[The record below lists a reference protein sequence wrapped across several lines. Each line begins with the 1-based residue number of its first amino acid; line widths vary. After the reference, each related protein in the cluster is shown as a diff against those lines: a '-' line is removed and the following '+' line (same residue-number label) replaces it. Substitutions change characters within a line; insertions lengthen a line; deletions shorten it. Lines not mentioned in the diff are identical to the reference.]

1 MAGLWILVEHRDGVI
16 RKVSM
21 ELLSGG
27 RELASTL
34 GEEMAAILFG
44 YQVGPMGETVAKYA
58 DRVYLIDDPLFQYY
72 SADSYGECVAN
83 MVREK
88 DPSILLAGSTFMGR
102 DLFPWL
108 ASRLTTGYAADCT
121 EIAIADDKT
130 LAAKRPMYG
139 GKVLAD
145 VTFPQVR
152 PQMATVRPNVF
163 PLKPLD
169 GKAKGE
175 ITPIEPKIDPMTI
188 RTKVEK
194 VEKIATGKVDL
205 TEADIVVAA
214 GRAIKGPENF
224 SIIEELAEVINATVG
239 TTRAVVDNQWRDH
252 DDQIGKSGKII
263 SPKLYIAFGIS
274 GAIHHTMGIDTSRVI
289 VAVDKNPNSL
299 IFSYAD
305 YGIVGDLFEVVPALT
320 AEFKKALSE

>member
-1 MAGLWILVEHRDGVI
+1 MAGLWIFVEQRNGAI
-16 RKVSM
+16 RKVSL
-21 ELLSGG
+21 ELLSRGK
-27 RELASTL
+27 ELASAL

-44 YQVGPMGETVAKYA
+44 YQVDPMAETVATYA

-72 SADSYGECVAN
+72 GADSYGECVAN
-83 MVREK
+83 MVREN

-108 ASRLTTGYAADCT
+108 ASRLATGYAADCT
-121 EIAIADDKT
+121 EIAIADDKA
-130 LAAKRPMYG
+130 LVVKRPMYG

-145 VTFPQVR
+145 VVFTEAR

-169 GKAKGE
+169 GEAKGE
-175 ITPIEPKIDPMTI
+175 ITPVKPSIDPSAV

-194 VEKIATGKVDL
+194 VEKRATGKVDL

-214 GRAIKGPENF
+214 GRGIKGPENF
-224 SIIEELAEVINATVG
+224 TIIEELAEVINGTVG

-274 GAIHHTMGIDTSRVI
+274 GAIHHTMGIDTSKVI

>member
-1 MAGLWILVEHRDGVI
+1 MAGLWILVEHRDGAI

-27 RELASTL
+27 RKLASAL
-34 GEEMAAILFG
+34 GEKMAAVIFG
-44 YQVGPMGETVAKYA
+44 SQIGPMAEELTKWG

-72 SADSYGECVAN
+72 SADSYGECLST
-83 MVREK
+83 MVREHE
-88 DPSILLAGSTFMGR
+88 PSVLLAGSTFMGR

-108 ASRLTTGYAADCT
+108 ASRLATGYAADCT
-121 EIAIADDKT
+121 EIAIADDKA
-130 LAAKRPMYG
+130 LVAKRPMYG

-145 VTFPQVR
+145 VRFPQVR

-163 PLKPLD
+163 PLKPLEGD
-169 GKAKGE
+169 AKGE
-175 ITPIEPKIDPMTI
+175 ITPVEPKIDPATI
-188 RTKVEK
+188 RTRVEK
-194 VEKIATGKVDL
+194 VEKTATGKVDL

-214 GRAIKGPENF
+214 GRGIKGPENF
-224 SIIEELAEVINATVG
+224 RIIEELAEVINATVG

-274 GAIHHTMGIDTSRVI
+274 GAIHHTMGIDTSKVI
-289 VAVDKNPNSL
+289 VAVDKNLHSL
-299 IFSYAD
+299 IFSYAN

>member
-1 MAGLWILVEHRDGVI
+1 MPGLWVFVEHRDGAI

-27 RELASTL
+27 RKLAGTL
-34 GEEMAAILFG
+34 GEEMGAVLFG
-44 YQVGPMGETVAKYA
+44 HQIDPMAEELAKRA
-58 DRVYLIDDPLFQYY
+58 DRVYVIDDPPFKYY
-72 SADSYGECVAN
+72 NTDSYGECLAT
-83 MVREK
+83 MVREY
-88 DPSILLAGSTFMGR
+88 DPSVLLAGSTFMGR

-108 ASRLTTGYAADCT
+108 ASRLATGYAADCT
-121 EIAIADDKT
+121 DITLGEDKALT
-130 LAAKRPMYG
+130 AKRPMYG

-145 VTFPQVR
+145 VTFPEAR

-163 PLKPLD
+163 QLKSLE
-169 GKAKGE
+169 GEAKGE
-175 ITPIEPKIDPMTI
+175 VTRVEPKIDPATI
-188 RTKVEK
+188 RTRVEK
-194 VEKIATGKVDL
+194 VEKKTAGKVDL
-205 TEADIVVAA
+205 TEADVVVAA
-214 GRAIKGPENF
+214 GRGIKGPENF
-224 SIIEELAEVINATVG
+224 GIIEELAEVINATVG

-274 GAIHHTMGIDTSRVI
+274 GAIHHTMGIDTSKVI

-299 IFSYAD
+299 IFTYAD
-305 YGIVGDLFEVVPALT
+305 YGIVGDLFQIVPALT

>member
-1 MAGLWILVEHRDGVI
+1 MAGLWIFVEHRDGAI

-27 RELASTL
+27 KKLASAL

-44 YQVGPMGETVAKYA
+44 HQIDPMAEELAKRA
-58 DRVYLIDDPLFQYY
+58 HKVYVIDDPLFQYY
-72 SADSYGECVAN
+72 NTDSYGECLAT
-83 MVREK
+83 MVREH
-88 DPSILLAGSTFMGR
+88 DPSVLLAGSTFMGR

-108 ASRLTTGYAADCT
+108 ACRLATGYAADCT
-121 EIAIADDKT
+121 DIAIGEDKV
-130 LAAKRPMYG
+130 LVVKRPMYG

-145 VTFPQVR
+145 VTFPQAK
-152 PQMATVRPNVF
+152 PAMATVRPNVF
-163 PLKPLD
+163 PLKTLEGD
-169 GKAKGE
+169 GKGGVVRV
-175 ITPIEPKIDPMTI
+175 EPKIDPATI
-188 RTKVEK
+188 RTRVEK
-194 VEKIATGKVDL
+194 VEKKAAAKVDL
-205 TEADIVVAA
+205 TEADVVVAA
-214 GRAIKGPENF
+214 GRGIKGPENF
-224 SIIEELAEVINATVG
+224 QIIEELAAVINATVG

-274 GAIHHTMGIDTSRVI
+274 GAIHHTMGIDTAKVI

-299 IFSYAD
+299 IFTYAD
-305 YGIVGDLFEVVPALT
+305 YGIVGDLFQIVPALT

>member
-1 MAGLWILVEHRDGVI
+1 MAGLWILVEHRDGAI

-27 RELASTL
+27 RKLASAL
-34 GEEMAAILFG
+34 GEKMAAVIFG
-44 YQVGPMGETVAKYA
+44 SQIGPMAEELTKWG

-72 SADSYGECVAN
+72 SADSYGECLST
-83 MVREK
+83 MVREHE
-88 DPSILLAGSTFMGR
+88 PSVLLAGSTFMGR

-108 ASRLTTGYAADCT
+108 ASRLATGYAADCT
-121 EIAIADDKT
+121 EIAIADDKA
-130 LAAKRPMYG
+130 LVAKRPMYG

-163 PLKPLD
+163 PLKPLEGD
-169 GKAKGE
+169 AKGE
-175 ITPIEPKIDPMTI
+175 ITPVEPKIDPATI
-188 RTKVEK
+188 RTRVEK
-194 VEKIATGKVDL
+194 VEKTATGKVDL

-214 GRAIKGPENF
+214 GRGIKGPENF
-224 SIIEELAEVINATVG
+224 RIIEELAEVINATVG

-274 GAIHHTMGIDTSRVI
+274 GAIHHTMGIDTSKVI
-289 VAVDKNPNSL
+289 VAVDKNLHSL
-299 IFSYAD
+299 IFSYAN

>member
-1 MAGLWILVEHRDGVI
+1 MAGLWIFVEHRDGTI

-27 RELASTL
+27 RKLAAAL
-34 GEEMAAILFG
+34 GEEMAAVLFG
-44 YQVGPMGETVAKYA
+44 HQISPMAETMTMYA
-58 DRVYLIDDPLFQYY
+58 DRVYLIDDPLFHYY
-72 SADSYGECVAN
+72 SADSYGECLAT
-83 MVREK
+83 MVREH
-88 DPSILLAGSTFMGR
+88 DPSVLLAGSTFMGR
-102 DLFPWL
+102 DLFPWV
-108 ASRLTTGYAADCT
+108 ASRLATGYAADCT
-121 EIAIADDKT
+121 DITIVNDKA
-130 LAAKRPMYG
+130 LMAKRPMYG

-145 VTFPQVR
+145 VTFPQAR

-163 PLKPLD
+163 PLKSLE
-169 GKAKGE
+169 GGE
-175 ITPIEPKIDPMTI
+175 NGEVIRVEPKIDPTTI

-194 VEKIATGKVDL
+194 VEKRASGKVDL

-274 GAIHHTMGIDTSRVI
+274 GAIHHTMGIDTSKVI
-289 VAVDKNPNSL
+289 VAVDRTPNSL
-299 IFSYAD
+299 IFNYAD
-305 YGIVGDLFEVVPALT
+305 
-320 AEFKKALSE
+320 

>member
-1 MAGLWILVEHRDGVI
+1 MAGLWIFVEHRDGAI

-27 RELASTL
+27 RKLASTL
-34 GEEMAAILFG
+34 GEQMAAVIFG
-44 YQVGPMGETVAKYA
+44 SQIGPMAEELTKWG
-58 DRVYLIDDPLFQYY
+58 DRVYVIDDPLFQYY
-72 SADSYGECVAN
+72 SADSYGEYLST
-83 MVREK
+83 MVREHE
-88 DPSILLAGSTFMGR
+88 PSVLLAGSTFMGR

-108 ASRLTTGYAADCT
+108 ASRLATGYAADCT
-121 EIAIADDKT
+121 DIAIGDDKV
-130 LAAKRPMYG
+130 LIAKRPMYG

-145 VTFPQVR
+145 VTFPQAR

-163 PLKPLD
+163 PLKALE
-169 GKAKGE
+169 GEAKGE
-175 ITPIEPKIDPMTI
+175 VTGVEPKIDPATI
-188 RTKVEK
+188 RTRVEK
-194 VEKIATGKVDL
+194 VEKTATGKVDL
-205 TEADIVVAA
+205 TEADVVVAA

-224 SIIEELAEVINATVG
+224 RIIEELAQVINATVG

-274 GAIHHTMGIDTSRVI
+274 GAIHHTMGIDTSKVI

-320 AEFKKALSE
+320 AEFKKAMSE